1 MTKTFVPN
9 TQLTGKSKLSVI
21 MESQGTGG
29 SRVSKKSGSSMS
41 KSSKSTTRKFIAP
54 MKTINNYLSRGNS
67 NAAREVVSK
76 LVKKGI
82 PGISK
87 NKLKRAEKSMIQ
99 YINNVSQITKR
110 NAVPIN
116 VQKPATPV
124 KIPTMRNAK
133 FLVAGQ
139 KVIAKNQGGRIVSD
153 SDVFYFTMNKY
164 ADKIKLFKSTTAHN
178 PYITTQNYK
187 RFATC
192 YDQQSKALIESLVYK
207 SELPNVTSCA
217 TLFDPGESLRKIIT
231 LSEFIKT
238 QYMLLN
244 SNTFSYSYP
253 RQIVDFSPISVTFV
267 FNGRNVKYT
276 IYYNKNS
283 DKESPSLVAGGEPLN
298 GITDAKDFLMKR
310 VKKILGVDANVADT
324 LINQLVNRNM
334 MKIKKIEPINFTI
347 NLNDEKVR
355 RIIQSDTYHDFSK
368 PKPIT
373 KPKPNSTSKNDKKV
387 RDTKFDFLKSNRE
400 FDAKID
406 EEFKKTI
413 NFTYDKGKEKETVKG
428 SSSGAIFYGN
438 GPVTT
443 ATAPTIVKTLGD
455 LFQILYCMKRNVF
468 FATGDIS
475 SMAMGI
481 NIAREVNSIRRLKII
496 GEEPKGKSSK
506 IGADSR
512 LFFYVNY
519 PASFKPDIKFYR
531 DKTNN
536 RNLSSLQSMAVKQLV
551 LNQSKVIT
559 SNIIRTTSIA
569 NLGVYQKY
577 IPMAKATK
585 SYNNNTM
592 MNVYKDIKIL
602 VNNKVN
608 ARNIKAMI
616 NETYGGVISGS
627 AVNKMINRA
636 TGRNSMSL

>member
-87 NKLKRAEKSMIQ
+87 NKMKRAEKSMIQ

-116 VQKPATPV
+116 VQKPVTPV

-310 VKKILGVDANVADT
+310 VKKILGVDANVAGT

-355 RIIQSDTYHDFSK
+355 RIIQSDTYHDFK
-368 PKPIT
+368 PKNNVKKT
-373 KPKPNSTSKNDKKV
+373 K
-387 RDTKFDFLKSNRE
+387 DTKFDFLKSNRE
-400 FDAKID
+400 FDAKISY
-406 EEFKKTI
+406 EFNQNI
-413 NFTYDKGKEKETVKG
+413 NFTYDKVKEKETVKG

-438 GPVTT
+438 GTVTI

-475 SMAMGI
+475 AMAMGI

-536 RNLSSLQSMAVKQLV
+536 RDLTSLQSMAVKQLI

-569 NLGVYQKY
+569 NLGVAPKY

-627 AVNKMINRA
+627 AINKMINRA
-636 TGRNSMSL
+636 TGRNSISL

>member
-238 QYMLLN
+238 QYMLMN
-244 SNTFSYSYP
+244 SNSFSFSYP
-253 RQIVDFSPISVTFV
+253 RHIVDFSHISVTFV
-267 FNGRNVKYT
+267 FNGRN
-276 IYYNKNS
+276 
-283 DKESPSLVAGGEPLN
+283 
-298 GITDAKDFLMKR
+298 
-310 VKKILGVDANVADT
+310 
-324 LINQLVNRNM
+324 LI
-334 MKIKKIEPINFTI
+334 
-347 NLNDEKVR
+347 
-355 RIIQSDTYHDFSK
+355 
-368 PKPIT
+368 
-373 KPKPNSTSKNDKKV
+373 
-387 RDTKFDFLKSNRE
+387 
-400 FDAKID
+400 
-406 EEFKKTI
+406 
-413 NFTYDKGKEKETVKG
+413 
-428 SSSGAIFYGN
+428 
-438 GPVTT
+438 
-443 ATAPTIVKTLGD
+443 
-455 LFQILYCMKRNVF
+455 
-468 FATGDIS
+468 
-475 SMAMGI
+475 
-481 NIAREVNSIRRLKII
+481 
-496 GEEPKGKSSK
+496 
-506 IGADSR
+506 
-512 LFFYVNY
+512 
-519 PASFKPDIKFYR
+519 
-531 DKTNN
+531 
-536 RNLSSLQSMAVKQLV
+536 
-551 LNQSKVIT
+551 
-559 SNIIRTTSIA
+559 
-569 NLGVYQKY
+569 
-577 IPMAKATK
+577 
-585 SYNNNTM
+585 
-592 MNVYKDIKIL
+592 
-602 VNNKVN
+602 
-608 ARNIKAMI
+608 
-616 NETYGGVISGS
+616 
-627 AVNKMINRA
+627 
-636 TGRNSMSL
+636 

>member
-9 TQLTGKSKLSVI
+9 TQLTGKSKLSAI
-21 MESQGTGG
+21 MESQGTGV
-29 SRVSKKSGSSMS
+29 SRVSKPQGIS
-41 KSSKSTTRKFIAP
+41 KSKDGKSTTRKFIAP
-54 MKTINNYLSRGNS
+54 MKTINNYISRGNS

-87 NKLKRAEKSMIQ
+87 NKLKKAEKSMIQ

-110 NAVPIN
+110 NAVPMN
-116 VQKPATPV
+116 VQKPATPE

-139 KVIAKNQGGRIVSD
+139 KVVAKNLGGRIVSD

-178 PYITTQNYK
+178 PYITSQNYK

-244 SNTFSYSYP
+244 SNTFSYPYP

-310 VKKILGVDANVADT
+310 VKKILGVDANVAGT

-355 RIIQSDTYHDFSK
+355 RIIQSDTYHDFK
-368 PKPIT
+368 PKNNVKKT
-373 KPKPNSTSKNDKKV
+373 K
-387 RDTKFDFLKSNRE
+387 DTKFDFLKSNRE
-400 FDAKID
+400 FDAKISY
-406 EEFKKTI
+406 EFNQNI
-413 NFTYDKGKEKETVKG
+413 NFTYDKVKEKETVKG
-428 SSSGAIFYGN
+428 SSSGSIFYGN
-438 GPVTT
+438 GTVTI

-475 SMAMGI
+475 AMAMGI

-536 RNLSSLQSMAVKQLV
+536 RDLTSLQSMAVKQLI

-569 NLGVYQKY
+569 NLGVAPKY

>member
-87 NKLKRAEKSMIQ
+87 NKLKKAEKSMIQ

-298 GITDAKDFLMKR
+298 GITDANDFLMKR
-310 VKKILGVDANVADT
+310 VKKILGVDANVAGT

-355 RIIQSDTYHDFSK
+355 RIIQSDTYHDFK
-368 PKPIT
+368 PKNNVKKT
-373 KPKPNSTSKNDKKV
+373 K
-387 RDTKFDFLKSNRE
+387 DTKFDFLKSNRE
-400 FDAKID
+400 FDAKISY
-406 EEFKKTI
+406 EFNQNI
-413 NFTYDKGKEKETVKG
+413 NFTYDKVKEKETVKG

-438 GPVTT
+438 GTVTI

-475 SMAMGI
+475 AMAMGI

-536 RNLSSLQSMAVKQLV
+536 RDLTSLQSMAVKQLI

-569 NLGVYQKY
+569 NLGVAPKY